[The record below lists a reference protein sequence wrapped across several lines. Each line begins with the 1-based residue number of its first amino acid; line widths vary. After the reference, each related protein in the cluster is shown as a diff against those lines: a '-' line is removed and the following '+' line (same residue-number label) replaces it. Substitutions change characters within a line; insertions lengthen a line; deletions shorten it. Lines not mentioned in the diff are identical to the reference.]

1 MEAARCETPD
11 SFLVP
16 TIVNDS
22 VWQHARTVARARSWL
37 QRPTS
42 WTIARTLLGC
52 RHPGPL
58 QELAYA
64 TVARSRSGLKQSTP
78 CSWLQQSTTLGL
90 LQKLAIDC
98 NSPAL
103 GLLHEVAL
111 GCNGQY
117 KSPLW
122 VATVQPL
129 DRCKSSLWAA
139 TVQPLNCH
147 KSLLLS
153 ATVNPLVCCKSS
165 LWSACKHSLL
175 AATEGQSLDCCRIS
189 LLAATLKYSPPRG
202 LQLALGCHSP
212 FSGLL
217 QELTL
222 ICWTHSWLQLRS
234 SPWMVSRARSGL
246 LARAHSWLQQKS
258 SPWTVAR
265 ARCWLQRSLQSTRQ
279 TTARARSELQRCIPW
294 TVARARFG

>member
-1 MEAARCETPD
+1 MMV
-11 SFLVP
+11 FGNMLG
-16 TIVNDS
+16 
-22 VWQHARTVARARSWL
+22 
-37 QRPTS
+37 RPTS

-58 QELAYA
+58 QEPAYA

-129 DRCKSSLWAA
+129 DRCKSSLWSA

-147 KSLLLS
+147 KSSLLS
-153 ATVNPLVCCKSS
+153 ATVSPHGLLQELALVCLQAFTLGCNRGPVPGLLQNLPPQHSNTVHPVNCSS
-165 LWSACKHSLL
+165 LWPA
-175 AATEGQSLDCCRIS
+175 
-189 LLAATLKYSPPRG
+189 
-202 LQLALGCHSP
+202 SP

-217 QELTL
+217 QELNL
-222 ICWTHSWLQLRS
+222 ICWIHSWLQLRS
-234 SPWMVSRARSGL
+234 SPWTVSRARSGL

-258 SPWTVAR
+258 SPWTVGR
-265 ARCWLQRSLQSTRQ
+265 ARCWLQRSLQSTW
-279 TTARARSELQRCIPW
+279 LQRCIL
-294 TVARARFG
+294 